1 MNTELRSPV
10 MPGVIS
16 PLFLL
21 RSLVSSASIHEP
33 GRLTA
38 SLQAEKKKSQT
49 PPRFLAVRGLVLIP
63 TLLLGG
69 WDARLCLALGRS

>member
-1 MNTELRSPV
+1 MDMELRSPV

-38 SLQAEKKKSQT
+38 SLQAEKKKISD
-49 PPRFLAVRGLVLIP
+49 PPRFLAVHGPVLIP

-69 WDARLCLALGRS
+69 WDARLFLALGGS